1 LRVTARRLWSDAQ
14 VSNQTE
20 WWAPVKS
27 DESVTELFGGDR
39 VATAPGGPEP
49 RRRSRASGRKRE
61 ERMRKQRRRRSISV
75 LIVALVLV
83 VGAVY
88 VVVSLMGAS
97 LFGGSGD
104 ARQVTDYP
112 GSGRPGA
119 PTIVINA
126 GDSGAAIATT
136 LHDAGIVASEDAFRK
151 AFDANPDAASIQP
164 GTYQLMLEMKA
175 EKAVQA
181 LLDPKSKVSMKVTIP
196 EGLTAEDIFTR
207 ISKVA
212 LISVEDI
219 RAATADP
226 AAIGLPA
233 EAGGSVEG
241 WLFPSTYQIEPGMQ
255 APAILAQMVAKTVET
270 LNSKGVPQDQWQD
283 VLKKASLI
291 EKEAKLH
298 SDRPIMARAIQNRLD
313 RGMTLDI
320 DASVAYGLGI
330 SGTALTREHT
340 QDPSNPYNTYKHL
353 GLPPTPIASPGAIS
367 IDAVLNPAEG
377 KWVFWV
383 AIDLETG
390 ETRFAETHDEH
401 QENVALLR
409 QWQKE
414 NGG

>member
-1 LRVTARRLWSDAQ
+1 M
-14 VSNQTE
+14 SNQTE

-27 DESVTELFGGDR
+27 DESATELFGGDR
-39 VATAPGGPEP
+39 AAAAPGAPEP
-49 RRRSRASGRKRE
+49 RRRSRASGRKRD

-75 LIVALVLV
+75 LVVALVLV

-88 VVVSLMGAS
+88 VVFSLMGGS
-97 LFGGSGD
+97 LLGGSGQTR
-104 ARQVTDYP
+104 AETDYP

-119 PTIVINA
+119 PTVVINA

-136 LHDAGIVASEDAFRK
+136 LHQAGIVASEEAFRDAFN
-151 AFDANPDAASIQP
+151 ANPDAAGIQP

-175 EKAVQA
+175 ELAVRA
-181 LLDPKSKVSMKVTIP
+181 LLDPKSRVSMKVTIP
-196 EGLTAEDIFTR
+196 EAFTAEQIFTR
-207 ISKVA
+207 IHEVT
-212 LISVEDI
+212 LISVDDI
-219 RAATADP
+219 RAAAADP

-233 EAGGSVEG
+233 EAGGKVEG
-241 WLFPSTYQIEPGMQ
+241 WLAPSTYQIEPNTSPQ
-255 APAILAQMVAKTVET
+255 SILSQMVAKTVET
-270 LNSKGVPQDQWQD
+270 LNSKGVPQDQWHD
-283 VLKKASLI
+283 VLTKASLI

-298 SDRPIMARAIQNRLD
+298 EDRPIMARAIQNRLD

-330 SGTALTREHT
+330 SGTQLTRENT

-353 GLPPTPIASPGAIS
+353 GLPPTPIAAPGVVS

-409 QWQKE
+409 AWQAE
-414 NGG
+414 HAG